1 MNYRISEFDDIPRE
15 VVVTSV
21 HYQERMLFPLHTHR
35 RGQFVYVASG
45 RVTVYAP
52 NKSWLVPENYAFWV
66 PAGIPHEMDMRGRVT
81 ILNTYV
87 SPIAAQRLAL
97 PAYCKAL
104 NISDLLRSLLL
115 EAADIPRLYKLDQRE
130 GRVMAL
136 LLDEIAAMPEL
147 PLHVPLPKKTCLARV
162 CREFIECPRTDVS
175 IDKMAAMAGVS
186 RRTLTRLFRQ
196 ETGLSFA
203 AWKQQACLLAAMTRM
218 AHGEPITRV
227 AMDLGYSSPSTF
239 TVVFRR
245 VLGEV
250 PSRYLGEGRTGV
262 THKAPNGTDEGFVA

>member
-1 MNYRISEFDDIPRE
+1 MINEIPDFDDIPRE

-21 HYQERMLFPLHTHR
+21 RYQERMIFPLHTHR

-45 RVTVYAP
+45 GVTVYAP
-52 NKSWLVPENYAFWV
+52 NKSWLVPENHAFWV
-66 PAGIPHEMDMRGRVT
+66 PAGIPHEMDMRGQVT

-97 PAYCKAL
+97 PAYCKVL
-104 NISDLLRSLLL
+104 NISYFLRSLLL
-115 EAADIPRLYKLDQRE
+115 EAADVPRLYKLDQRE

-147 PLHVPLPKKTCLARV
+147 PLHVPLPKESRLAQA

-175 IDKMAAMAGVS
+175 IDEMAAMAGVS

-218 AHGEPITRV
+218 RHGEPITRV
-227 AMDLGYSSPSTF
+227 AMDLGYGSPSTF
-239 TVVFRR
+239 TVAFRR

-250 PSRYLGEGRTGV
+250 PSRYLGS
-262 THKAPNGTDEGFVA
+262 A